1 MTHGVQTADPPFV
14 DLALAKRL
22 EFTEGNGNAAFVDAR
37 VRHDPAGGAVRITVG
52 GTLAMFDG
60 AGSPMTQT
68 FGLGI
73 AEPATP
79 AGLDELEQFFKS
91 RGSDVFHEVS
101 PLAGVELLATLATRG
116 YRPIELSS
124 VLYQP
129 IGGRP
134 AREANP
140 AIRVRAVNEGEAGL
154 YARLAAQ
161 GWSESP
167 EVQPFIEGFARIS
180 VECATGFVAEIDGTP
195 IAAGAVFL
203 HHGVAL
209 LAGAS
214 TVREGR
220 RQGAQLALL
229 DTRLQFAASK
239 GCDLAMM
246 CAAPGSASQRN
257 AERNGFR
264 IAYTRTKWQ
273 L

>member
-1 MTHGVQTADPPFV
+1 MPTRPPFA
-14 DLALAKRL
+14 DLALARRL
-22 EFTEGNGNAAFVDAR
+22 EFTEGNGNAAFIDAR
-37 VRHDPAGGAVRITVG
+37 ARHDPSGGAVRIAVG

-60 AGSPMTQT
+60 PGSPLTQT

-79 AGLDELEQFFKS
+79 AGLDELERFFKS

-101 PLAGVELLATLATRG
+101 PLAGVDVVGMLAKRG

-124 VLYQP
+124 VLYQR
-129 IGGRP
+129 IEGWV
-134 AREANP
+134 ARAANP
-140 AIRVRAVNEGEAGL
+140 AIQVRAVTEGEADL
-154 YARLAAQ
+154 YSRLAAR

-167 EVQPFIEGFARIS
+167 EVQLFIDGFARIS
-180 VECATGFVAEIDGTP
+180 LECATCFVAEAGGTP

-203 HHGVAL
+203 HEGVAL

-214 TVREGR
+214 TVPEGR

-229 DTRLQFAASK
+229 EARLRFAASK

-273 L
+273 F

>member
-1 MTHGVQTADPPFV
+1 MLVHPPFA
-14 DLALAKRL
+14 DLVLARRL
-22 EFTEGNGNAAFVDAR
+22 EFTEGNGNACFIDAR
-37 VRHDPAGGAVRITVG
+37 AKHDPAGGAVRTTVCG
-52 GTLAMFDG
+52 ALAMFDG
-60 AGSPMTQT
+60 TGSPLTQT

-79 AGLDELEQFFKS
+79 AGLDELEHFFKS

-101 PLAGVELLATLATRG
+101 PLAGVDLLGTLAKLG

-129 IGGRP
+129 IEGWTPRP
-134 AREANP
+134 PNP
-140 AIRVRAVNEGEAGL
+140 ALRVRAVEAGEADL
-154 YARLAAQ
+154 YARLAAR

-167 EVQPFIEGFARIS
+167 EVQPFIEGLARMS
-180 VECATGFVAEIDGTP
+180 LDCATCFVAEIGGTP

-203 HHGVAL
+203 HEGVAL

-214 TVREGR
+214 TVPEGR

-229 DTRLQFAASK
+229 DTRLHYAASK

-257 AERNGFR
+257 AERHGFR
-264 IAYTRTKWQ
+264 VAYTRTKWQ